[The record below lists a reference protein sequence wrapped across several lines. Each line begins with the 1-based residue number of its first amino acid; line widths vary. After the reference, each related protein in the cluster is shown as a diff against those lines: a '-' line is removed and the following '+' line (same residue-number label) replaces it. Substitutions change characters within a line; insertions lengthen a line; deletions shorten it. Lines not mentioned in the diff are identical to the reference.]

1 MVGTRRVGGLVNF
14 DIEVPGEFI
23 CYVMKFDD
31 PIDVGLCRL
40 LFIAL

>member
-14 DIEVPGEFI
+14 DVEIPSEFI

-31 PIDVGLCRL
+31 PIDVGLYRS